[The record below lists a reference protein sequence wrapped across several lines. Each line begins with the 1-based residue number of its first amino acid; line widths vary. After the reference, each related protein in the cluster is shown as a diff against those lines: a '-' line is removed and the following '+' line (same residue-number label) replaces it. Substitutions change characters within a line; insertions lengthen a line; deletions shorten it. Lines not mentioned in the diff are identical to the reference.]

1 MKNGARTLILLLG
14 DVLVLALSFVLM
26 LKIAFY
32 SYLAPQALHS
42 HILPFSILSVLWI
55 IIFFIFDLYNTQATS
70 PTIPHLRK
78 IFLAFGVALL
88 IGGIFFYSI
97 PSFGISPKENLLV
110 FTIVAFVI
118 FMIWRRFFYVIF
130 SAYFRKRI
138 VFITGINN
146 KSRVNDL
153 YTYIKNYPQS
163 GLVIVGEYE
172 SYGAFAKEYTGVV
185 PEVIIISKETW
196 RDGNAFKKLYNSE
209 CEVMDLAYAYED
221 ILGRVPVDAIDED
234 WFIHNIRSHRKQRYD
249 KEKWII
255 GFIFSL
261 ILLIILSPI
270 FLLIAICIKISDRG
284 PVFYTQ
290 LRVGKGGK
298 DFKLYK
304 FRSMVINA
312 ENEGATWST
321 KNDPRVTKIGRFLR
335 KSHIDEL
342 PQMLNVLKG
351 DMSLVGPRPERPSF
365 VTELEKSIPFYHLRH
380 IISPGFTGWA
390 QIKFRYARTTL
401 DSKEKFEYDLYYLKK
416 RNIPMDLGI
425 ILKTIQI
432 IFTH

>member
-1 MKNGARTLILLLG
+1 
-14 DVLVLALSFVLM
+14 VLVLALSFLAM

-32 SYLAPQALHS
+32 GSLSPEAFHS
-42 HILPFSILSVLWI
+42 HILPFSILSILWI

-78 IFLAFGVALL
+78 IFLAFSVALL
-88 IGGIFFYSI
+88 LGGIFFYSI
-97 PSFGISPKENLLV
+97 PSFGIAPKENLLV
-110 FTIVAFVI
+110 FTAAAFVI
-118 FMIWRRFFYVIF
+118 FMVWRRFFYAIF
-130 SAYFRKRI
+130 SYYFRKRI
-138 VFITGINN
+138 VFIAGLNN

-153 YTYIKNYPQS
+153 STHIKNYPQS
-163 GLVIVGEYE
+163 GLVVVGEYE
-172 SYGAFAKEYTGVV
+172 SFEAFTKEYTGAM
-185 PEVIIISKETW
+185 PEVLIISKETW
-196 RDGNAFKKLYNSE
+196 RDESAFKKLYNSE

-221 ILGRVPVDAIDED
+221 ILGRVPLDAIDED

-255 GFIFSL
+255 SSIFSL
-261 ILLIILSPI
+261 IVLITLSPI
-270 FLLIAICIKISDRG
+270 FLLIAICIKISDKG

-290 LRVGKGGK
+290 FRVGKGGK
-298 DFKLYK
+298 NFKLYK
-304 FRSMVINA
+304 FRSMIVNA
-312 ENEGATWST
+312 EKEGAAWST
-321 KNDPRVTKIGRFLR
+321 QNDPRVTKIGRFLR
-335 KSHIDEL
+335 KSHLDEL
-342 PQMLNVLKG
+342 PQMLNVFKG

-365 VTELEKSIPFYHLRH
+365 VSELENSIPFYHLRH

-390 QIKFRYARTTL
+390 QIKFRYARTTS